1 MKKFLTVA
9 LAGVLAA
16 SMLFTGCSKKEE
28 SKVPD
33 KLIVGTNAEFPPF
46 EYMNDKKQPDG
57 FDIAM
62 IKEIG
67 KRMDKKVEIQNM
79 EFKSLIGAMESESIN
94 TVIAGM
100 TKTAERE
107 ESVDF
112 SDRFFDALC
121 RRDFTIN
128 AMAYNDT
135 DGFVDEFKGLD
146 DLDTKI
152 IRCVGEP
159 ELRFTE
165 DALRMMRAIRFSAQ
179 LGFTIDEATW
189 NAIKKLSPSI
199 SKISME
205 RVHVELGKTLMSAH
219 PDYVAQY
226 SEAGLFAPILPVI
239 DNALKSRYKRK
250 ILATLQHTP
259 DNIYLRYA
267 ALFITSTPDE
277 AAKTLR
283 ALKLDNK
290 TVNTVSKLV
299 ELSKMDIEETEPAV
313 RTALNKYGRDFLPL
327 WHELMM
333 AVIQASE
340 DITGISNPA
349 KVKHLLTLKRLVTD
363 ILARGDCFTIKALDI
378 SGNDLIEYGLQGH
391 EIGETLK
398 SLLDI
403 VIENPKLND
412 KATLIAMIE
421 HIK

>member
-1 MKKFLTVA
+1 MILPKNVSYIISKLEQ
-9 LAGVLAA
+9 AGFEAYAVG
-16 SMLFTGCSKKEE
+16 GCVRDTLLERK
-28 SKVPD
+28 PQD
-33 KLIVGTNAEFPPF
+33 W
-46 EYMNDKKQPDG
+46 
-57 FDIAM
+57 DITTSAKPLQ
-62 IKEIG
+62 IKELFKKTIDTG
-67 KRMDKKVEIQNM
+67 IQHGTVTVMLDHVGYEVTTYRIDGEYEDNRHPKKVEFTDNLKLDL
-79 EFKSLIGAMESESIN
+79 E
-94 TVIAGM
+94 
-100 TKTAERE
+100 
-107 ESVDF
+107 
-112 SDRFFDALC
+112 

-135 DGFVDEFKGLD
+135 DGFVDEFNGLD
-146 DLDTKI
+146 DLDAKI

-189 NAIKKLSPSI
+189 NAIKKLAPSI
-199 SKISME
+199 NKISME

-219 PDYVAQY
+219 PDYVAEY

-259 DNIYLRYA
+259 DNIYLRYT

-290 TVNTVSKLV
+290 TVDTVSKLV

-349 KVKHLLTLKRLVTD
+349 KVKHLLTLKRLATD